1 MSNNEI
7 MIEEY
12 VLHFKNGMLLNHS
25 KWHHV
30 LPALQSLDVPSWGIP
45 WWLPPFIGK
54 WKVSRQKIMGGG
66 DQERYSEWDIK
77 WKKKSYRN
85 LKNKLHHK
93 TSRKIDK
100 PSKPILLWFLPL
112 IPGLFLLCWIWV
124 PFSGVSLKS
133 ISYRLVTP
141 TILCLHCP
149 SRQYTFVDLRVC
161 S

>member
-1 MSNNEI
+1 MASCAPSPAKLRCARLGYTL
-7 MIEEY
+7 MAPT
-12 VLHFKNGMLLNHS
+12 LHRKMEGEQT
-25 KWHHV
+25 KDYGRRWPGEV
-30 LPALQSLDVPSWGIP
+30 QWVRY
-45 WWLPPFIGK
+45 
-54 WKVSRQKIMGGG
+54 KV
-66 DQERYSEWDIK
+66 
-77 WKKKSYRN
+77 KKKSYRN